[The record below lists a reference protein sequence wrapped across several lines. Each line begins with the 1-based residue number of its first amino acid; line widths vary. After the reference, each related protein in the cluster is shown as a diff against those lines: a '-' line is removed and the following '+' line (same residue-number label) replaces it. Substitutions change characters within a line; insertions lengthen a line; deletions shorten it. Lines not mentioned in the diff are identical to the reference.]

1 MKSTFVISIYRNIY
15 ECPSNGPKH
24 MSVAVNKWKYRL
36 QYLNYIGGVTTLSR
50 KLYQVNNSG
59 AGNGGARGATGLPP
73 TFGRSINPILTG
85 EGRLYPPITTGTPN
99 VFHLPA
105 SLNKIYFY

>member
-1 MKSTFVISIYRNIY
+1 MTKFSLFRFKMKSMLVISIYRNIY

-50 KLYQVNNSG
+50 KLYQVNK
-59 AGNGGARGATGLPP
+59 T
-73 TFGRSINPILTG
+73 
-85 EGRLYPPITTGTPN
+85 
-99 VFHLPA
+99 
-105 SLNKIYFY
+105 YFLHPVHK

>member
-1 MKSTFVISIYRNIY
+1 MTKFSLFRFKMKSTFVISIYRNIY

-50 KLYQVNNSG
+50 KLYQVNNTYFSFL
-59 AGNGGARGATGLPP
+59 NPGGLA
-73 TFGRSINPILTG
+73 
-85 EGRLYPPITTGTPN
+85 
-99 VFHLPA
+99 VV
-105 SLNKIYFY
+105 